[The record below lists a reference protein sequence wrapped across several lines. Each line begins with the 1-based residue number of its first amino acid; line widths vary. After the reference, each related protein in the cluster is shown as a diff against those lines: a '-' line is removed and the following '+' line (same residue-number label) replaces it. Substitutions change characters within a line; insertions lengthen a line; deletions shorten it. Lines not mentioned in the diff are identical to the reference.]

1 MKLLSCNLELFKFA
15 DDQRIWGCEGLRE
28 LCCQFTLM
36 EEESPGVEPEKSVR
50 TFALTSVL
58 GPASAECPCKNGL
71 SITMWEHGRQQP
83 GLCLCWSPE
92 MGLQDAAF
100 SGQLWSGLPEGPGIF
115 NLFLAHATASSVQ
128 NFWNTNWG
136 FSTHLA
142 VLLLSLST
150 S

>member
-1 MKLLSCNLELFKFA
+1 
-15 DDQRIWGCEGLRE
+15 
-28 LCCQFTLM
+28 M

-100 SGQLWSGLPEGPGIF
+100 SGQL
-115 NLFLAHATASSVQ
+115 
-128 NFWNTNWG
+128 
-136 FSTHLA
+136 
-142 VLLLSLST
+142 
-150 S
+150 